1 MTDVPASSRLWEPPH
16 KTLRKLTVQHQDA
29 YAHCPRYAE
38 LSNRCDYARKVHAAL
53 CKAQRGVHLREDEVD
68 VLFEQAGRA
77 GQLIT
82 DLEQEMRAARSAY
95 EQRFQAELESQS

>member
-1 MTDVPASSRLWEPPH
+1 MTVPAESRLWENPER
-16 KTLRKLTVQHQDA
+16 TNRRLTQQHETA
-29 YAHCPRYAE
+29 YANCPRYAE
-38 LSNRCDYARKVHAAL
+38 LSNRCDYARKLHAVL

-82 DLEQEMRAARSAY
+82 DLEREMKSARSAY
-95 EQRFQAELESQS
+95 LERFQAELEKHS